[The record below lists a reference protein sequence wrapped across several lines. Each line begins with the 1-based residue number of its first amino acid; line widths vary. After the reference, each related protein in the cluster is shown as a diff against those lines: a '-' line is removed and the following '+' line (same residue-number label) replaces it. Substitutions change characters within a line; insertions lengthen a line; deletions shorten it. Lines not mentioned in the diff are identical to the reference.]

1 LKTYNLKKMSLPK
14 IAVLATG
21 LTAAVLVAT
30 MGPSTAQA
38 YPDQT
43 ADCNTCHTGVSGPVT
58 AVPTS
63 TTPAANA
70 AYTVLVTPPVN
81 AAGGGTEYRITDKAG
96 AIVVSGG
103 GPGFTAATY
112 TAAMTAPSAA
122 GSYVYTVWAVHGPSG
137 TGMAASTTYTITVA
151 TSGTTPPA
159 TIAPVGTPAP
169 VTAAVGTPAATPAQ
183 VASPTATTTPSAP
196 VAPTPTTAPV
206 VVATGNADVLPV
218 GAPNTGAGGT
228 PGSSN
233 GPLVDLGALS
243 LLLAGAAATQVVR
256 HRRQA

>member
-30 MGPSTAQA
+30 MGSSAAQA

-43 ADCNTCHTGVSGPVT
+43 AACNTCHTGVSGPVT
-58 AVPTS
+58 AVPSS

-81 AAGGGTEYRITDKAG
+81 AAGGGTGYRITDAAG

-112 TAAMTAPSAA
+112 SAAMAAPTAA

-137 TGMAASTTYTITVA
+137 TGMAASTTFTITVA

-159 TIAPVGTPAP
+159 TTAPVSTPPATTAPVGNPPAT
-169 VTAAVGTPAATPAQ
+169 TAAVGNPP
-183 VASPTATTTPSAP
+183 VATT
-196 VAPTPTTAPV
+196 TPTTAPV
-206 VVATGNADVLPV
+206 VAAAGNTGAVLPV

-228 PGSSN
+228 STSTN
-233 GPLVDLGALS
+233 GPLVGLGALS
-243 LLLAGAAATQVVR
+243 LLLAGAGATQVIR
-256 HRRQA
+256 HRRLA